1 MIYLFKN
8 QFIELEINENI
19 GNSLHKK
26 EYMKYVESRYDGIF
40 KFCDLVLDFLL
51 CQ

>member
-1 MIYLFKN
+1 MRYLFKN
-8 QFIELEINENI
+8 QFIELEMNENI

-26 EYMKYVESRYDGIF
+26 EYVESRYDGIF